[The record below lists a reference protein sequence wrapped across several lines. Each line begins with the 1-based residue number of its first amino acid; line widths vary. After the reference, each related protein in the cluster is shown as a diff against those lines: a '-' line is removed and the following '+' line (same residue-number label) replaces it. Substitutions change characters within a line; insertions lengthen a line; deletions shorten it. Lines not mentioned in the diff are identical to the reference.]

1 MIHKFILYY
10 IYSHLYVIV
19 YTISNTT
26 LVTAEHITTREILE
40 ETTRASPLFY
50 VAASIDASQYRDGY
64 TMQYS
69 LGAGDTTTD
78 PNGNVFHNDRE
89 IIVTTLFFFRVF
101 SVNSTQE
108 VCVLVKCVQLIAVM
122 YSDFYREKFQLQQA
136 CRH

>member
-1 MIHKFILYY
+1 M
-10 IYSHLYVIV
+10 

-26 LVTAEHITTREILE
+26 LVTADHITTEEILE
-40 ETTRASPLFY
+40 ETTRTSPLFY

-78 PNGNVFHNDRE
+78 PNGNVFYNDKE

-101 SVNSTQE
+101 SVNSTNE
-108 VCVLVKCVQLIAVM
+108 VCILTCPINSCLYAMIFTERNFNYYKHAGA
-122 YSDFYREKFQLQQA
+122 R
-136 CRH
+136 